1 MTRIKLTLACHD
13 YDRIR
18 PLWDGGVSAEG
29 IDLNVV
35 LLPVEEI
42 FFRMVR
48 YQEFDAAEMSL
59 SSFLISKS
67 RGQPR
72 FVAIPVF
79 PSRKFRH
86 ADIYIRK
93 DSQIKRPEDLQA
105 GRIGMPEY
113 QMTAAVWMRGILQEF
128 YDVVTTEVDWFTGG
142 TERPGREER
151 LKITLPPAFRLKAI
165 PPDTTLIELLHKG
178 EIDAII
184 TARVP
189 SPFVRGEDWIARLF
203 PNSKEVEMEYFRKTG
218 IFPIMHTVVF
228 REDIYEK
235 YPWAAQSL
243 YKAFCKAKDLCFER
257 MLNSAAL
264 TVSLPWLHKELED
277 AVALMGKDFWVY
289 GLEGNKRTISKLM
302 EYMHQQGLLAQN
314 FNPEVETL
322 FPQST
327 LHTFGI

>member
-1 MTRIKLTLACHD
+1 MTRIKLTLACND

-29 IDLNVV
+29 IDLNVL

-59 SSFLISKS
+59 SSFLISES

-93 DSQIKRPEDLQA
+93 DSQVKRPEDLQ
-105 GRIGMPEY
+105 GRRIGMPEY
-113 QMTAAVWMRGILQEF
+113 QMTAAVWVRGILEEF
-128 YDVVTTEVDWFTGG
+128 YGVATTGVHWFTGG

-151 LKITLPPAFRLKAI
+151 LKITLPPAFKLTAI
-165 PPDTTLIELLHKG
+165 PSHTTLLELLRQG

-189 SPFVRGEDWIARLF
+189 SPFVRKEDWITRLF
-203 PNSKEVEMEYFRKTG
+203 PDPKEVETEYFQKTG

-228 REDIYEK
+228 REDVYGR

-264 TVSLPWLHKELED
+264 TVSLPWFNQELED
-277 AVALMGKDFWVY
+277 AFALMGKDFWVY
-289 GLEGNKRTISKLM
+289 GLEGNKKTISKLM
-302 EYMHQQGLLAQN
+302 EYMHIQGLL
-314 FNPEVETL
+314 PEEFHPEMESL

-327 LHTFGI
+327 LHTFGL